1 MLTARDRV
9 TVCFSVMSFVIKHSL
24 KDKEQFFELL
34 AKKFHDAMAIKEIG
48 KTAGGK
54 TMIAVHITGKLKTAP
69 ADRPKIYIQ
78 CLIHG
83 SK

>member
-1 MLTARDRV
+1 
-9 TVCFSVMSFVIKHSL
+9 
-24 KDKEQFFELL
+24 
-34 AKKFHDAMAIKEIG
+34 MAIKKIG
-48 KTAGGK
+48 KTAGDK
-54 TMIAVHITGKLKTAP
+54 TMIAVRITDDIENAP

>member
-1 MLTARDRV
+1 MFLCHA
-9 TVCFSVMSFVIKHSL
+9 FMIKHSL
-24 KDKEQFFELL
+24 KDKEEFFRQL
-34 AKKFHDAMAIKEIG
+34 AKKFHHVMAFKKIG

-54 TMIAVHITGKLKTAP
+54 TMIAVRITDNIKYAS

>member
-1 MLTARDRV
+1 
-9 TVCFSVMSFVIKHSL
+9 MSFVIKHSL
-24 KDKEQFFELL
+24 KDKEDFFEQL
-34 AKKFHDAMAIKEIG
+34 AKKSRGAMAIKRIG

-54 TMIAVHITGKLKTAP
+54 TMIAVHITDKIETAP

>member
-1 MLTARDRV
+1 
-9 TVCFSVMSFVIKHSL
+9 MSFIIKHSL
-24 KDKEQFFELL
+24 KDKQVFFRQLFE
-34 AKKFHDAMAIKEIG
+34 KFRSIMAVETMDETR
-48 KTAGGK
+48 TAGDK
-54 TMIAVHITGKLKTAP
+54 PITKVRITDKIETAP

>member
-1 MLTARDRV
+1 MFLCHAL
-9 TVCFSVMSFVIKHSL
+9 MIKHSL
-24 KDKEQFFELL
+24 KDKEEFFTQL
-34 AKKFHDAMAIKEIG
+34 AMKFSDVMAIKHVG
-48 KTAGGK
+48 KTAGEK
-54 TMIAVHITGKLKTAP
+54 KMIAVHITDKVEIAP

>member
-1 MLTARDRV
+1 M
-9 TVCFSVMSFVIKHSL
+9 IKHSL
-24 KDKEQFFELL
+24 EAKEKFFYQL
-34 AKKFHDAMAIKEIG
+34 AKKFHHVMAIKKIG
-48 KTAGGK
+48 KTAGDK
-54 TMIAVHITGKLKTAP
+54 TMIAVRITDDIENAP